1 MREGRSRGPCGTTFG
16 RRFGATSIEFR
27 LLPCSSQLRIRRLR
41 GDSLTPPSPPLT
53 PIFGKAYPFEKVDS
67 SAEMGSWRVPKTRHD
82 HSSTEG
88 PQDRAGGSYCAS
100 GGPGVESRTVSRFKD
115 RTALVTEASLLL
127 AVLFLGTNPVAVKV
141 AVSEV
146 PALPFVATRFT
157 LAGLVLL
164 VIVLLVGLER
174 PGGRDLL
181 SMAGIGLLGVGMN
194 NVCFTFGVS
203 MTTASDTALI
213 YAAVPI
219 WGILLG
225 LALGLE
231 RPTRWGVVGMA
242 LAFLGVGVVVYG
254 GLGGGGGTSIV
265 GDLLVVVATM
275 CWGSYAVLSLPLL
288 RSYSALVVA
297 GYTMLFGGLAALLLA
312 VPGLLDVDWEAVS
325 REAWG
330 AVAYSTLLVAAF
342 GFAAWQAGI
351 SRIGA
356 NRVLVYQYLIT
367 LVGVTAGV
375 LLLGESLTINKILG
389 GAVILLG
396 VYLARRR

>member
-1 MREGRSRGPCGTTFG
+1 M
-16 RRFGATSIEFR
+16 
-27 LLPCSSQLRIRRLR
+27 L
-41 GDSLTPPSPPLT
+41 
-53 PIFGKAYPFEKVDS
+53 
-67 SAEMGSWRVPKTRHD
+67 
-82 HSSTEG
+82 
-88 PQDRAGGSYCAS
+88 
-100 GGPGVESRTVSRFKD
+100 
-115 RTALVTEASLLL
+115 TEASLLL
-127 AVLFLGTNPVAVKV
+127 AVLFLGTNPVAVKL

-146 PALPFVATRFT
+146 SPLPFVAIRFT
-157 LAGLVLL
+157 LAGLVVLGLVFLL
-164 VIVLLVGLER
+164 GLDGPGRGDLLRMAGVGL
-174 PGGRDLL
+174 
-181 SMAGIGLLGVGMN
+181 IGVGMN
-194 NVCFTFGVS
+194 NVAFTFGVS
-203 MTTASDTALI
+203 LTTASETALI

-231 RPTRWGVVGMA
+231 RPTLWGILGVA

-288 RSYSALVVA
+288 RSYSPLVVA
-297 GYTMLFGGLAALLLA
+297 AYTMLFGGLAALLIA

-325 REAWG
+325 RGAWG

-367 LVGVTAGV
+367 LVGVTSGV

-389 GAVILLG
+389 GAVILVG
-396 VYLARRR
+396 VYLTRR